1 MDKLMKQELSD
12 RIDELIISCAIG
24 MGCDEAELM
33 RLTSEYGNVSHS
45 YTLPKRLLAFD
56 FEHEK
61 KIALQLQEQVNNV
74 IVQQR
79 RMYGELGSH
88 GSIFK
93 TRKHKPMKPPK
104 KASPK
109 ASPNASPKTSPKA
122 SPKTSPKASPKAC
135 SPKTRRS
142 YCNVMG
148 GTKRRRRN

>member
-1 MDKLMKQELSD
+1 MSKLGKELSD
-12 RIDELIISCAIG
+12 RIDELIVSCAIG

-45 YTLPKRLLAFD
+45 YTFPKRLLAFD

-61 KIALQLQEQVNNV
+61 KIALQLEKKVNNV
-74 IVQQR
+74 ILQQR

-93 TRKHKPMKPPK
+93 TRKHKPRTPSPK

-109 ASPNASPKTSPKA
+109 KA
-122 SPKTSPKASPKAC
+122 SPQKASPQKASPQKASPKAC
-135 SPKTRRS
+135 SRRS

-148 GTKRRRRN
+148 GKRRTNTKRRRN

>member
-1 MDKLMKQELSD
+1 MSKLGQELSD
-12 RIDELIISCAIG
+12 RIDELIVSCAIG

-45 YTLPKRLLAFD
+45 YTFPKRLLAFD

-61 KIALQLQEQVNNV
+61 KIALQLEKKVNNV
-74 IVQQR
+74 ILQQR

-93 TRKHKPMKPPK
+93 TRKHKPRTPSPK
-104 KASPK
+104 KASPQK
-109 ASPNASPKTSPKA
+109 ASPQKA
-122 SPKTSPKASPKAC
+122 SPKASPKAC

-148 GTKRRRRN
+148 GKRRTNTKRRRN

>member
-1 MDKLMKQELSD
+1 MDKNELSEQ
-12 RIDELIISCAIG
+12 IDELIVSCAIG
-24 MGCDEAELM
+24 MGCDEIELK
-33 RLTSEYGNVSHS
+33 RLASKYGNVSHS
-45 YTLPKRLLAFD
+45 YALPKRLLAFD

-74 IVQQR
+74 LVQQR

-93 TRKHKPMKPPK
+93 TRKHKPRTP

-109 ASPNASPKTSPKA
+109 TSPKTSQKASPKA